1 MKRYISILV
10 ILLALSFKAYT
21 QTSEQKWN
29 LNISVGKNDYLG
41 SLAKFD
47 KIFNSF
53 FAITGIQY
61 SRYLN
66 PKFDIVIN
74 TNNGVWAYSKLD
86 NDIFVTRGYREFSV
100 STRYRFKR
108 LDVSRISPFVS
119 IGVGSR
125 FFTSK
130 INNNDNTRSDITI
143 PVSAG
148 LDLRIGKKTA
158 IRFESIFGFTNKN
171 INDGSLLTDN
181 TFLGKD
187 AYFQN
192 NLGLVFYIG
201 PKTNSPK
208 PKEIKTEKI
217 KDKRVKKVKL
227 KKLKS
232 EKSQIEDRD
241 NDGILDFEDKCPDV
255 AGKKKLSGCPENDLD
270 GDGVTNEND
279 NCPNVAGDSR
289 FGGCLD
295 SDNDG
300 ISDLNDKCPNVK
312 GSLTLAGC
320 PDSDNDGIPDFK
332 DSCALISGTDELNGC
347 PDRDN
352 DGIGDKIDKCPDE
365 YGLIEL
371 EGCPKPN
378 IVPTKLKAL
387 ILASKKLIQFEDG
400 NTVLKPTSFSILD
413 QIVEEL
419 QVNTNLKI
427 SIHCHTDNKG
437 SEIKNLALSNKRAK
451 ELAKYFIKKGIDIAR
466 VSNEGFGGLKPIA
479 DNNTEKGRAMNRR
492 IELIIK

>member
-1 MKRYISILV
+1 MKRSISIFI
-10 ILLALSFKAYT
+10 ILMAIFFKAYT

-29 LNISVGKNDYLG
+29 FNISVGKNDYLG
-41 SLAKFD
+41 SLGKFD

-61 SRYLN
+61 SRYMS
-66 PKFDIVIN
+66 PKFDLVIN

-108 LDVSRISPFVS
+108 LDISRISPFVS
-119 IGVGSR
+119 IGVGTR

-130 INNNDNTRSDITI
+130 INNNDNTLSDITI

-148 LDLRIGKKTA
+148 LDLRLGKKTA
-158 IRFESIFGFTNKN
+158 IRFESVFGFTNKN

-201 PKTNSPK
+201 SKINSPK
-208 PKEIKTEKI
+208 PNEIKTEKI
-217 KDKRVKKVKL
+217 KEKKDKIKKVKS
-227 KKLKS
+227 KKSKPG
-232 EKSQIEDRD
+232 DRD
-241 NDGILDFEDKCPDV
+241 NDGILDSEDKCPDV
-255 AGKKKLSGCPENDLD
+255 FGVKKLKGCSENDLD
-270 GDGVTNEND
+270 GDGVINEKD
-279 NCPNVAGDSR
+279 NCPNLAGDPR

-300 ISDLNDKCPNVK
+300 ISDFNDKCPDVK

-320 PDSDNDGIPDFK
+320 PDADNDGIPDYN
-332 DSCALISGTDELNGC
+332 DSCALIPGTEELNGC

-371 EGCPKPN
+371 DGCPKATL
-378 IVPTKLKAL
+378 VPTKLKAL
-387 ILASKKLIQFEDG
+387 ILASKKVIQFEDG
-400 NTVLKPTSFSILD
+400 NSVLKTSSFSILD
-413 QIVEEL
+413 QIAEEL
-419 QVNTNLKI
+419 KVNTNLKI
-427 SIHCHTDNKG
+427 IIHCHTDNKG

-451 ELAKYFIKKGIDIAR
+451 ELAKYFIKKGIDMTR
-466 VSNEGFGGLKPIA
+466 VSSEGFGGLKPITE
-479 DNNTEKGRAMNRR
+479 NTTEKGRTMNRR
-492 IELIIK
+492 IDLIIK